1 MASLVE
7 QKIWLLRA
15 RLCEYLGTV
24 GEDIEGSEDLGEA
37 NEGVAE
43 AVARHGGGESAS
55 LRAGPDKQDP
65 DEEVEDIYIFYGFVK
80 VRRNHC
86 HNFSSLRVH

>member
-43 AVARHGGGESAS
+43 AVTRHWGGESAT
-55 LRAGPDKQDP
+55 LRACPDKQDP
-65 DEEVEDIYIFYGFVK
+65 EEEVEDKFIFK
-80 VRRNHC
+80 VAK
-86 HNFSSLRVH
+86 

>member
-43 AVARHGGGESAS
+43 AVARHGGGESGTLCAC
-55 LRAGPDKQDP
+55 PDKQDP
-65 DEEVEDIYIFYGFVK
+65 DEEAETNIIF
-80 VRRNHC
+80 
-86 HNFSSLRVH
+86 